1 MKLERYI
8 ILQKVTLACDLSLAQ
23 TVQCLTFSNMIAL
36 ERAKLYHKP
45 PESDT
50 IYDKVNSPI
59 NVLFLLS
66 ALYNKRLL
74 LS

>member
-45 PESDT
+45 PESHI
-50 IYDKVNSPI
+50 IYDKLNPPI
-59 NVLFLLS
+59 NVFYLLS
-66 ALYNKRLL
+66 ALYNKHLI